1 MCSSAKS
8 APSYLGERETSGGNT
23 FSPQDGLQWPPTL
36 SIKFTKSCI
45 VTMEYTVPRGRTSET
60 GAHAVL
66 SDEQPI
72 TFEFQKLFGRINEI
86 YKYIFIFIVM
96 FLESRGTSR
105 SECVRNERRAATVVA
120 DRKRSF
126 GTGGGLP
133 GTLPSK
139 H

>member
-1 MCSSAKS
+1 
-8 APSYLGERETSGGNT
+8 
-23 FSPQDGLQWPPTL
+23 
-36 SIKFTKSCI
+36 
-45 VTMEYTVPRGRTSET
+45 MEYTVPRGRTSET

-72 TFEFQKLFGRINEI
+72 TFEFQKLFGRINET
-86 YKYIFIFIVM
+86 FIFIVM

-120 DRKRSF
+120 DDRKRSF